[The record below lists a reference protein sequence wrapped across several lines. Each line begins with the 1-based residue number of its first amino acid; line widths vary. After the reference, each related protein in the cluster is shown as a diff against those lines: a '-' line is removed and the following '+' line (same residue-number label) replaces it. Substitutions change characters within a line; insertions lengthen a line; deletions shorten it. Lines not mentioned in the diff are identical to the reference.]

1 MRIYG
6 QFALLVLV
14 LASAGCSTVVAK
26 SGDAKV
32 VKCPQLIHTR
42 GSKMFRME
50 LPTVSVAQ
58 SGTHVLR
65 VRGLPED
72 LKGLFKYELSL
83 PVPYEEAFPGKNSP
97 WRDAKISVAF
107 RRLDGTEAFKQ
118 TLPLGTTSHGFSQSH
133 DGWEAG
139 WNLGAGPNHMEPV
152 PTLDDSFDIVFDVE
166 QPSRRAS
173 DRMSLRAYA
182 VYIQKP

>member
-6 QFALLVLV
+6 LFALLMLV

-58 SGTHVLR
+58 SGTHALR
-65 VRGLPED
+65 VRDLPEY

-83 PVPYEEAFPGKNSP
+83 PVPYEEAFPGKDSP
-97 WRDAKISVAF
+97 WRDAKVSVAF
-107 RRLDGTEAFKQ
+107 RRLDGTEIFKR
-118 TLPLGTTSHGFSQSH
+118 TLLLGTTIHGFSQGH
-133 DGWEAG
+133 DGWEVG
-139 WNLGAGPNHMEPV
+139 WNLGADPDHMDHV
-152 PTLDDSFDIVFDVE
+152 PILEGSFDIVLDVE

-173 DRMSLRAYA
+173 DMMSVRAYA